1 LLLGTLIDGHFSR
14 NYLKVKGDIAMS
26 KHMIYKLLILVTI
39 AISFAMPVQACDV
52 KCKKAS
58 KRALMKYG
66 NKIEQAETK
75 SCKVDLISPR
85 SFRVIV
91 KSCKK
96 DIRYLNI
103 KYDGYSEL
111 IRSNPEI
118 QALHKRHLALNDKLS
133 DIEKLAQLEAVKKI
147 SEQSKNPLNFW

>member
-1 LLLGTLIDGHFSR
+1 
-14 NYLKVKGDIAMS
+14 MS

-39 AISFAMPVQACDV
+39 AISFAMPIQAQACDE

-58 KRALMKYG
+58 KRAVLQYG
-66 NKIEQAETK
+66 NKIEQAESK
-75 SCKVDLISPR
+75 SCKIDLVSPR
-85 SFRVIV
+85 SFRVIA

-103 KYDGYSEL
+103 RYDGYSEL
-111 IRSNPEI
+111 IKSNPEI
-118 QALHKRHLALNDKLS
+118 QTLHNRHLALNDKLS
-133 DIEKLAQLEAVKKI
+133 DIEKLAQVEAVKKI